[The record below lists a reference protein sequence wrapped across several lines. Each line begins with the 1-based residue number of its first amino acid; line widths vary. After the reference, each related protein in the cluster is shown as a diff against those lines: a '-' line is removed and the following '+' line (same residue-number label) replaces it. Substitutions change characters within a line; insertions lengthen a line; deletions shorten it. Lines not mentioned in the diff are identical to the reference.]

1 MPSAGQMSERMRGME
16 EASYRLVV
24 GAQELRKR
32 VPWRKVVIAAALT
45 IIVGVGTMQASGRLM
60 QRHRERVLGDNLT
73 VLRAT
78 IREYTADEHHAPHR
92 LMDLVEQGYM
102 IELPVDPFT
111 EKADWDPDFADVP
124 ESIDREHFGIVDVH
138 SRSTQRGRD
147 GRAYC
152 QW

>member
-1 MPSAGQMSERMRGME
+1 ME
-16 EASYRLVV
+16 EASYRLVM

-45 IIVGVGTMQASGRLM
+45 IIVGVGTVQASGRLM
-60 QRHRERVLGDNLT
+60 QRHREKVLRDNLAL
-73 VLRAT
+73 LRAT

-92 LMDLVEQGYM
+92 LMDMVEQGYI

-111 EKADWDPDFADVP
+111 EKAGWDPDFADVP
-124 ESIDREHFGIVDVH
+124 DSIDREHFGIVEVH
-138 SRSTQRGRD
+138 SRSTARGRD

-152 QW
+152 EW

>member
-1 MPSAGQMSERMRGME
+1 MSERMRGME

-32 VPWRKVVIAAALT
+32 VPWRKVVIAVALT
-45 IIVGVGTMQASGRLM
+45 IIVGVGTVEASGRLM
-60 QRHRERVLGDNLT
+60 QRYRERVLGDNL
-73 VLRAT
+73 VLLRAT

-92 LMDLVEQGYM
+92 LLDLVEQGYM

-111 EKADWDPDFADVP
+111 DKADWDPDFADVP
-124 ESIDREHFGIVDVH
+124 DSIDRQHFGIVDVH